1 MTVDKRV
8 MKTGELKAF
17 LASSDVLTFKGS
29 SREEIYAWIE
39 LTLRSCKYRSRPRSE
54 KGLLRQYMQK
64 ITGIS
69 RSQLTR
75 LITQFR
81 RSGHLRVRSYKRH
94 SFPTKYTREDQLLLA
109 ELDNNNERLSG
120 KATVVIFK
128 REYNLF
134 GNSEYQRLS
143 EISVAHL
150 YRLRQGSFYRNHT
163 LTIEKAKP

>member
-1 MTVDKRV
+1 MMVDRRV
-8 MKTGELKAF
+8 MDIGELKAF
-17 LASSDVLTFKGS
+17 LASSDVLTFKGN

-39 LTLRSCKYRSRPRSE
+39 LTLRSYKYRSRPRSE
-54 KGLLRQYMQK
+54 KGVLRQYMQK

-81 RSGHLRVRSYKRH
+81 RKGYVRIRCYQRY
-94 SFPTKYTREDQLLLA
+94 SFPTKYTRKDQLLLA

-120 KATVVIFK
+120 KATVAIFK

-134 GNSEYQRLS
+134 SNSEYQRLS

-150 YRLRQGSFYRNHT
+150 Y
-163 LTIEKAKP
+163 